1 MTLQSATERLDAAV
15 QLLEDR
21 LETRVRTLKNEAAAL
36 RQERDTLQG
45 QLLEAMNAV
54 RPDLEEAN
62 ALLQMEVEEMAKAHD
77 ALLQK
82 YNTLE
87 QQHAALE
94 ARHAELEQQKAAL
107 ETRHAELEQAAN
119 EALARVDRLIA
130 ELDVEPASTPE
141 DAEAR

>member
-94 ARHAELEQQKAAL
+94 ARHAELEQQKTAL

>member
-21 LETRVRTLKNEAAAL
+21 LETRVRALKSEAAAL

-54 RPDLEEAN
+54 RPELEEAN
-62 ALLQMEVEEMAKAHD
+62 ALLHMEIEEMAKAHD

-94 ARHAELEQQKAAL
+94 ARHAELEQQRTAL
-107 ETRHAELEQAAN
+107 DARHAELEQAAN

-130 ELDVEPASTPE
+130 QLDVEPASTPE